1 MKLVKNLL
9 NFQVDFN
16 YLIRSCKLSQT
27 FVNSVMHVL
36 IFIQLTAIFVISNGV
51 NLKESGLSNDQE
63 VKLTQ
68 NSMDSIINAMP
79 CENIA

>member
-1 MKLVKNLL
+1 
-9 NFQVDFN
+9 
-16 YLIRSCKLSQT
+16 
-27 FVNSVMHVL
+27 MHVL